1 MGKMALLECLALKAF
16 EKIIAFAR
24 EGGSELYSHVF
35 EFVNAFDRQMIKR
48 LWQVSRMGMS
58 KSRRGLRIHPR
69 VRRYA
74 V

>member
-16 EKIIAFAR
+16 EKIIAIAR
-24 EGGSELYSHVF
+24 GGSELYSHVF
-35 EFVNAFDRQMIKR
+35 EFVNAGDRQMIKR
-48 LWQVSRMGMS
+48 LWQESRMGMC

-69 VRRYA
+69 VWRYA